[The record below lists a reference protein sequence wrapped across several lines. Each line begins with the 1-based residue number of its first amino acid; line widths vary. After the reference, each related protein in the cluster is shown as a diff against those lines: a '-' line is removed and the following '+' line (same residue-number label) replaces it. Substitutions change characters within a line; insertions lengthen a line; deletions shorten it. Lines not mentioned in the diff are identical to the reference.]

1 MSIDPNKAFGMKAT
15 NKSYTLSFE
24 KDIRVGLTNL
34 NATDLESPKMSFRE
48 RLSIA
53 WAILRGA
60 NVGDFVFPL
69 YLRNSDLY
77 HMSYVHRP
85 EKEKVEKAVTPSEP
99 KEEKVATM
107 KPAAPKKPKSAAPKK
122 PRKPRAPKAAP
133 TTPKTEA

>member
-85 EKEKVEKAVTPSEP
+85 EKEKAVAPSEP

-107 KPAAPKKPKSAAPKK
+107 KPAAPKKPKSTAPKK